1 MHGVVRGA
9 VHGVVR
15 DALQAPK
22 WNDVRG
28 VPVVPADPVAAGRE
42 AHLGHRLGLGLW
54 CLSSVGL
61 LCQCFVVKVFLVSGL
76 LDLGSLV
83 R

>member
-1 MHGVVRGA
+1 MEQWCGA

-42 AHLGHRLGLGLW
+42 AHLGPPVRSGPSGVCRL
-54 CLSSVGL
+54 
-61 LCQCFVVKVFLVSGL
+61 FVCCVNVLLVSGL
-76 LDLGSLV
+76 LDFGSLV